1 MKKQKLAVLISL
13 SSALLLT
20 ACGGSSSSSDS
31 TNAGDNKVVRGSID
45 GFGSVIVNGV
55 RYETDQATI
64 SVNDTEGTQADLS
77 VGQIVTLYANSNGNR
92 NVADNIIYDLDL
104 KGPAANIDA
113 TANTFTVLGQTV
125 SVSNLT
131 SYKGVTWPL
140 TNGQSVEV
148 SGYVKGNELIAS
160 FVELND
166 VNDTEVEL
174 RGVVANLNEAAQTF
188 EIGSQQISYLST
200 TELDLDGQV
209 FADGLQVEV
218 EGNLESGV
226 FTATEIEADDENL
239 PDGVEIELAGAL
251 YDFDGAA
258 KTFTVNGTQVT
269 WNSQTEFDDGISAEN
284 LDNDVTVEVEGTIN
298 ANGVLVA
305 EDIEIESDANISLEA
320 QITNITAVSDQ
331 FTGTITVLGLAINVD
346 MSTRMSDDDDN
357 LNFNPMFNFS
367 DLAISDKVE
376 LEITGDATNGYRAVS
391 LERDLDQ
398 EKINIVELEVL
409 GAAVINNNGEY
420 SVLGVSLVTTN
431 DGVDL
436 NILSSVTDTEEV
448 SLQGTFANNILNV
461 TELEL
466 DEQD

>member
-1 MKKQKLAVLISL
+1 MKKQKLALLISL
-13 SSALLLT
+13 SSALMLT
-20 ACGGSSSSSDS
+20 ACGGSSSSSNDGGS
-31 TNAGDNKVVRGSID
+31 AGDNKVVRGSID

-64 SVNDTEGTQADLS
+64 SVNDVEGTQADLS

-104 KGPAANIDA
+104 KGPANNIDA

-140 TNGQSVEV
+140 TVGQSVEV

-166 VNDTEVEL
+166 VDTEVEL
-174 RGVVANLNEAAQTF
+174 RGVISNLNTTAETF
-188 EIGSQQISYLST
+188 TIGSQQISYTTT

-209 FADGLQVEV
+209 LANNLQVEV
-218 EGNLESGV
+218 EGNLVSGV

-239 PDGVEIELAGAL
+239 PEGVEIELAGAL
-251 YDFDGAA
+251 YDFNRDA
-258 KTFTVNGTQVT
+258 KTFTVNGTPIT
-269 WNSQTEFDDGISAEN
+269 WNNQTEFDDGITAAN
-284 LDNDVTVEVEGTIN
+284 LDNDVTVEVDGVFN

-305 EDIEIESDANISLEA
+305 EDIEIEDDANISLEA
-320 QITNITAVSDQ
+320 QITNTTAGRDEFS
-331 FTGTITVLGLAINVD
+331 GSITVLGLQVKVD

-357 LNFNPMFNFS
+357 QSAQAKFNFS
-367 DLAISDKVE
+367 HLHSGDKVE

-398 EKINIVELEVL
+398 EEANVVELEVL
-409 GAAVINNNGEY
+409 GEAVIDTNGEY
-420 SVLGVSLVTTN
+420 SVLGLNLVAAN
-431 DGVDL
+431 GVDL
-436 NILSSVTDTEEV
+436 SALGTVTATEEV
-448 SLQGTFANNILNV
+448 SFTGTVSGNTFTV
-461 TELEL
+461 TEFEL
-466 DEQD
+466 DD

>member
-239 PDGVEIELAGAL
+239 PDGIEIELAGAL
-251 YDFDGAA
+251 YDFNGDA
-258 KTFTVNGTQVT
+258 KTFTVNGTPVT
-269 WNSQTEFDDGISAEN
+269 WNNQTDFDEGNAAA
-284 LDNDVTVEVEGTIN
+284 LANDVNVEVEGLIN

-305 EDIEIESDANISLEA
+305 EDIEIEDDASISLEA
-320 QITNITAVSDQ
+320 TISEIKAGSDN
-331 FTGTITVLGLAINVD
+331 FSGTITVLGLAVSVGLD
-346 MSTRMSDDDDN
+346 TRMSDDDDS
-357 LNFNPMFNFS
+357 LTFNPMFNFS

-398 EKINIVELEVL
+398 EEVNVVELEVL
-409 GAAVINNNGEY
+409 GAAVLNNNGEY
-420 SVLGVSLVTTN
+420 SVLGVSLVAAN

-436 NILSSVTDTEEV
+436 SALGNITTTEEV
-448 SLQGTFANNILNV
+448 SFKGTFSSDTLTV